1 MAQTLVCYSL
11 APDGNGYHT
20 ATRTSATAVSN
31 VVKNAV
37 TFTLSDNPADTETL
51 IFGGLTWTFKTS
63 AAGGAREVTIAG
75 SAALTAAAF
84 AATFAAHGDAATFT
98 VTNPSGADILV
109 KRVAD
114 STTIT
119 LGVQGSGSGTA
130 DHTTAVSASI
140 GTATAPAATGG
151 LALVIDTTR
160 IVDKVELGNAFE
172 AIERVLSADCQAIS
186 LTASLPTTGTLQR

>member
-37 TFTLSDNPADTETL
+37 TFTLSDNPANTETL
-51 IFGGLTWTFKTS
+51 IFGGLTWTFVTS
-63 AAGGAREVTIAG
+63 GATGRQVNIAG
-75 SAALTAAAF
+75 TAALTAAAF
-84 AATFAAHGDAATFT
+84 ATAFAAHADAATFT
-98 VTNPSGADILV
+98 VTNPTGADILV
-109 KRVAD
+109 TRVAD

-140 GTATAPAATGG
+140 GTATAPATTGG

-160 IVDKVELGNAFE
+160 ITDKVELGNALE
-172 AIERVLSADCQAIS
+172 AIERILSADCQAIS